1 MVFFNGYAQDNHW
14 DIVGYD
20 EIRKN
25 SENIIDYDISLKKVS
40 FFRLEI
46 QKLKIALENA
56 PLRNTFN
63 SNPVNIV
70 IPSHNGEFDIYQIFK
85 SNTLSPS
92 LAARY
97 PEIKSYVGSRV
108 DEHDGSIVRITSTP
122 IGIYIMVLRP
132 DQGQQFINPLDNSG
146 ENYMSFLKKDA
157 TDHTKQNCLFENS
170 LNHHRHKNFENQV
183 FSFSDSFLRTYR
195 LAVSVT
201 GEYSEYHIN
210 QAGLANASTSEKIS
224 AVLSAI
230 TVTIDR
236 VNTIYERDLG
246 TTLQLV
252 DDNDQIIFLNPVSD
266 PYNNDNVNVLL
277 GQNQSTLDNIIL
289 PDNYDIG
296 HIFCT
301 SGSGLAVLESL
312 CQNGIKGQ
320 GVSGS
325 TAPAGDPFDV
335 DYVSHEIGHQFGA
348 NHTFNNFCFGARHNP
363 TAMEPGS
370 GNTIMAYAGVC
381 SPNVQFNSDAHF
393 HNVSLNEIYQYITS
407 DTGSSCAILTNQNNS
422 PPSLSALPNYV
433 IPKGTA
439 FVLDVTASD
448 AENDALTF
456 NWEQIDNGIAFQNN
470 QEQPPISTSVAGPN
484 FKSFPSSQSSK
495 RFFPSFNNVLN
506 GNLSPVWEVV
516 PSVSRSL
523 NFSVTVRDNNINA
536 GKIAQDVANVNVAD
550 AGPFE
555 ITSQNSSGINW
566 QTGETRIITW
576 NVAGTTANGIDTDF
590 VNILLST
597 DGGLNFDTVLS
608 ENTANDGEENIIV
621 PDIQAETCRI
631 LIEPV
636 DNIYF
641 AVNLVPF
648 SINTENTEICD
659 GFDNLNA
666 VSIPDGGGTFEN
678 PVEGLTVS
686 STINIPNNV
695 TNISEINVTLNV
707 SHSYI
712 NDLEFELQAPNG
724 DSILLWSRNCGS
736 EDNFFITFND
746 NASTLPAPGADC
758 NGLTNGTY
766 APYSNETDLL
776 SLFSNGTAGEW
787 TLSFSDF
794 FPQDTGILNSWEI
807 EICTTNFS
815 VDESL
820 FNEFSIVPNPNQG
833 VFDINLNQPIG
844 DDAVISIYDIRGRLI
859 ESLKPN
865 TNSSTINIQLKNQY
879 QNGTYIIEIENSN
892 GRIVKKLILK

>member
-1 MVFFNGYAQDNHW
+1 MAFYHGFAQKNHW
-14 DIVGYD
+14 DVVGQD
-20 EIRKN
+20 EIRN
-25 SENIIDYDISLKKVS
+25 NENIKDYDISLKKAS
-40 FFRLEI
+40 FFRLEK
-46 QKLKIALENA
+46 QKLKLALENA
-56 PLRNTFN
+56 PFRNTFN
-63 SNPVNIV
+63 SNPANIV
-70 IPSHNGEFDIYQIFK
+70 IPSQNGEFEIYQIFK
-85 SNTLSPS
+85 SNTLSPA

-97 PEIKSYVGSRV
+97 PEIKSYVGSRA
-108 DEHDGSIVRITSTP
+108 DEHDGSIIRITSTP
-122 IGIYIMVLRP
+122 IGIYIMVLKSV
-132 DQGQQFINPLDNSG
+132 QGQLFINPVDNTG
-146 ENYMSFLKKDA
+146 EYYMSFLKTDA
-157 TDHTKQNCLFENS
+157 TDHTKQNCFFENS
-170 LNHHRHKNFENQV
+170 SNSNTHKSFENQV
-183 FSFSDSFLRTYR
+183 FSISDSTLRTYR
-195 LAVSVT
+195 LAVAVT

-210 QAGLANASTSEKIS
+210 QAGLSNASISEKIS

-230 TVTIDR
+230 MVTIDR
-236 VNTIYERDLG
+236 VNAIYERDLG
-246 TTLQLV
+246 ITLQLV
-252 DDNDQIIFLNPVSD
+252 DDNDQVIFLNPASD
-266 PYNNDNVNVLL
+266 PYTNNNVNILL
-277 GQNQSTLDNIIL
+277 IQNQSTLDNIIA

-296 HIFCT
+296 HVFCT
-301 SGSGLAVLESL
+301 SGSGVAVLESL
-312 CQNGIKGQ
+312 CQNGIKAQ

-363 TAMEPGS
+363 TAVEPGS

-393 HNVSLNEIYQYITS
+393 HNVSLNEIYQYITL
-407 DTGSSCAILTNQNNS
+407 DIGSSCAILTNQNNT

-439 FVLDVTASD
+439 FALDVNASD
-448 AENDALTF
+448 AENDALTY
-456 NWEQIDNGIAFQNN
+456 NWEQIDNGIPFQNN
-470 QEQPPISTSVAGPN
+470 QEQPPVSSSVTGPN
-484 FKSFPSSQSSK
+484 FKSLPSSQTSE

-506 GNLSPVWEVV
+506 GNLSPLWEVV

-523 NFSVTVRDNNINA
+523 NFSVTVRDNNVNV
-536 GKIAQDVANVNVAD
+536 GNIAQEFVNVNVAD

-566 QTGETRIITW
+566 LTGETRNITW

-608 ENTANDGEENIIV
+608 ENTANDGEESIIV

-648 SINTENTEICD
+648 SINSKNSEICD

-666 VSIPDGGGTFEN
+666 VSIPDGEGTFEN
-678 PVEGLTVS
+678 PVEGLSIS

-707 SHSYI
+707 THSYI

-736 EDNFFITFND
+736 ENDFIITFND
-746 NASTLPAPGADC
+746 NASALPAPGDDC
-758 NGLTNGTY
+758 TGLTNGTF
-766 APYSNETDLL
+766 APFSNETDLL
-776 SLFSNGTAGEW
+776 SLFSNGTAGDW

-794 FPQDTGILNSWEI
+794 FPQDTGMLNSWEI

-815 VDESL
+815 VDDSR

-833 VFDINLNQPIG
+833 IFDINLNQPIG
-844 DDAVISIYDIRGRLI
+844 DDSVISIYDIRGRLI

-865 TNSSTINIQLKNQY
+865 TNSSTINVQLKNQY
-879 QNGTYIIEIENSN
+879 QNGTYIIEIANSN
-892 GRIVKKLILK
+892 GKIVRKLILK